1 MVNIEQ
7 VRLLEQRVQKVISRM
22 AELRAENTD
31 LRERLGVYQ
40 DRIEELEERVNSF
53 SSNQAEIEQGIL
65 NALHQ
70 LDEVEDAVAGDGGE
84 GHTVVVE
91 EDQQEPDE
99 EPAEESLAEP
109 VPSPAAD
116 DASEPVPA
124 DSEDAPG
131 AEDDPAA
138 VTEDDEDSDDQ
149 TSDSGPELDI
159 F

>member
-7 VRLLEQRVQKVISRM
+7 VRLLEQRVQKVISRL

-70 LDEVEDAVAGDGGE
+70 LDEVEDAVTGDGGE
-84 GHTVVVE
+84 SHTVIVE
-91 EDQQEPDE
+91 EPLDDSGEDQPDADE
-99 EPAEESLAEP
+99 IPAEAVSDTPDGDPEDEAEP
-109 VPSPAAD
+109 EAGD
-116 DASEPVPA
+116 
-124 DSEDAPG
+124 DSEEQPP
-131 AEDDPAA
+131 E
-138 VTEDDEDSDDQ
+138 
-149 TSDSGPELDI
+149 SGPELDI